1 MNIESMNNEHHE
13 NIEKRIIYKKNEYKI
28 VIKFSTENFT
38 FNLHQ
43 IHPYIIY
50 ENIFSF
56 KDLQGFQL
64 FDEKK
69 DLKEIFYLLL
79 EKIEKHSFEIEK
91 NDKNMKFIII
101 HENDRIELD
110 LLKKE
115 TNSNDL
121 IDLLLDEVYFIKE
134 KLSEEINKL
143 KIELKIKDNRIEN
156 LNARVNLLE
165 KEIFC
170 YDRDTYF
177 EKNKSKMKNNT
188 NLKYITENEEEE
200 FEYLFQET
208 QFNIN
213 NPNQNNLS
221 CEFIIDKKI
230 PIKLKSNYQG
240 KKSPIK
246 VNIKIK
252 NNGIIPLPNGCVLK
266 NKSKDDESDFIIM
279 DTLFNGEEIKPN
291 QIFYAT
297 IFLFF
302 KNNNDIKEGINILK
316 FILYHEKFGQIG
328 DEGLI
333 QIEVVDE
340 HRE

>member
-1 MNIESMNNEHHE
+1 MMMDSSNNFQQDNIKRTIVYNN
-13 NIEKRIIYKKNEYKI
+13 KEYKI
-28 VIKFSTENFT
+28 VFKLSSDHFIFDI
-38 FNLHQ
+38 HQ
-43 IHPYIIY
+43 IQSYIFY
-50 ENIFSF
+50 ENIFSYKF
-56 KDLQGFQL
+56 LHEFQL
-64 FDEKK
+64 LKNK
-69 DLKEIFYLLL
+69 NNLKEQFNLILD
-79 EKIEKHSFEIEK
+79 KIENNFFRIEK
-91 NDKNMKFIII
+91 NDKNMKFIILD
-101 HENDRIELD
+101 ENNKIELN

-115 TNSNDL
+115 NYSNEL
-121 IDLLLDEVYFIKE
+121 IELLLDEVNLIKQN
-134 KLSEEINKL
+134 LFEEINKL
-143 KIELKIKDNRIEN
+143 KSELKIKDNRIEN

-177 EKNKSKMKNNT
+177 EKNKSKIINNT

-200 FEYLFQET
+200 FEYSFQET

-221 CEFIIDKKI
+221 CEFIIDKKT
-230 PIKLKSNYQG
+230 PINIKSNYQG

-252 NNGIIPLPNGCVLK
+252 NNGIIPLPNGCILK
-266 NKSKDDESDFIIM
+266 NKSKDDESDFMIM

>member
-1 MNIESMNNEHHE
+1 MNIESMNNEHQE

-28 VIKFSTENFT
+28 VIKFSSENFT

-64 FDEKK
+64 FDAKK

-91 NDKNMKFIII
+91 NDKNIKFIIL

-121 IDLLLDEVYFIKE
+121 IDLLLDEVYFIKQ

-252 NNGIIPLPNGCVLK
+252 NNGIIPLPNGCILK